1 MPLSR
6 RSFVRTLGLSGAG
19 FASAS
24 LIGARGREAMAAELR
39 AAGLP
44 GDGAAGLAPG
54 QLIRISSNENPR
66 GPSEASLKAIR
77 DALSSSARYP
87 FGPAAALRDAVAKLH
102 GVKPE
107 NVLMGCGSTEILRM
121 AVDGFCSPARPLVTA
136 APTFEEAA
144 ARAEVIGA
152 PVRAIPVDSALKLD
166 LDKMRAAAPGSGLV
180 FVNNPNNPT
189 GTVHPAKVIEEL
201 VRGVVRESPDSYVMV
216 DEAYHEYADD
226 PTYATA
232 VPLAIELP
240 HVVVARTFSKAYGM
254 AGLRVGY
261 AIGRPDTLRL
271 MARHQLGIN
280 VNVLGAAAA
289 LGALEDKDLVAREQ
303 RLNREARAYTQKF
316 FQDAGYAVAPSA
328 ANFLMVDIRRDPKG
342 FADAARK
349 MDVLVGRPFPPLKT
363 HLRVSVGT
371 MDEMRAATEVFKKV
385 LAAPAAADAG

>member
-1 MPLSR
+1 MSTSR
-6 RSFVRTLGLSGAG
+6 RSFLRTLGLSGAG

-24 LIGARGREAMAAELR
+24 LIGARGREAFAAELR
-39 AAGLP
+39 GAGLLA
-44 GDGAAGLAPG
+44 DGMGWAPG
-54 QLIRISSNENPR
+54 REIRISSNENPR
-66 GPSEASLKAIR
+66 GPSEASLRAIR
-77 DALSSSARYP
+77 DALSSGSRYP
-87 FGPAAALRDAVAKLH
+87 FGPASALREAVAKSH
-102 GVKPE
+102 GVKVE
-107 NVLMGCGSTEILRM
+107 NVLLGCGSTEILRM
-121 AVDGFCSPARPLVTA
+121 AVDAYCSPARPLVTA

-144 ARAEVIGA
+144 SRAATIGA
-152 PVRAIPVDSALKLD
+152 PVRAIPVDAALKLD

-201 VRGVVRESPDSYVMV
+201 VRGVLRESPDSYVMV

-226 PTYATA
+226 ATYATA
-232 VPLAIELP
+232 IPLALELP
-240 HVVVARTFSKAYGM
+240 HVVVARTFSKAYGL

-261 AIGRPDTLRL
+261 AIGRPDTLAL

-303 RLNREARAYTQKF
+303 RLNREARAYTAKF
-316 FQDAGYAVAPSA
+316 FQDAGYTVAPSA

-385 LAAPAAADAG
+385 LAAPVAADA